1 VFVEG
6 GAITVPYQ
14 VVANG
19 ISYTVVDDCRTTLWA
34 VITGQVTDEALGE
47 FSVPG
52 FAVDLSRDDL
62 GSRTTEKGLYA
73 VTAYPERSFPQ
84 HSTVSYPVDF
94 TLTAPG
100 FHDFPM
106 SVTIPAASPFPVS
119 ALTVAMRRKP
129 VVIQGRVVSV
139 VTRAPI
145 ANATVL
151 SADNPATPL
160 VHVTALRT
168 PLSFAHALN
177 APLQS
182 VTFTVNGSTT
192 LQDPI
197 VGGTGVINLA
207 SRAGIGSAVGLSS
220 VLRIS
225 NAAKTQVEYAFFASM
240 GPGPA
245 GSPGLVYL
253 RNPLN
258 RSYPKAGS
266 TVELVT
272 ANPGLPSVGILTDA
286 RAGDGVVLAP
296 QLFTSAVAID
306 AASPALA
313 EYREVGA
320 ITDADGYYSL
330 AGIGRLQEVFLK
342 AASGASSQTQ
352 GWYIDY
358 GLQSNIV
365 DFRL

>member
-1 VFVEG
+1 M
-6 GAITVPYQ
+6 PYQ

-19 ISYTVVDDCRTTLWA
+19 ISYTVVDDCKTTLWA

-52 FAVDLSRDDL
+52 FAVELSRDDL
-62 GSRTTEKGLYA
+62 GYRTTEKGLYA
-73 VTAYPERSFPQ
+73 VTAYAERSFPQ

-100 FHDFPM
+100 FDDFST

-129 VVIQGRVVSV
+129 VVIQGRVVSAA
-139 VTRAPI
+139 TRAPI

-151 SADNPATPL
+151 SADNPATPT
-160 VHVTALRT
+160 VHATALRT

-177 APLQS
+177 APLQT
-182 VTFTVNGSTT
+182 VTFNVNGSTT
-192 LQDPI
+192 LQEPI
-197 VGGTGVINLA
+197 AGGTRVINLL
-207 SRAGIGSAVGLSS
+207 SRSGIGSGPGLSS

-225 NAAKTQVEYAFFASM
+225 NAAKTQVEYAFFVSM

-253 RNPLN
+253 RNSLN
-258 RSYPKAGS
+258 RSYPKLGS

-272 ANPGLPSVGILTDA
+272 PNPNVPSVGILTDA
-286 RAGDGVVLAP
+286 RAGDGVLLAP
-296 QLFTSAVAID
+296 QLFTTSVAID
-306 AASPALA
+306 APSPALT
-313 EYREVGA
+313 EYQEAGA

-330 AGIGRLQEVFLK
+330 AGIGRLQEIFLQ
-342 AASGASSQTQ
+342 AAGGANQTQ

-358 GLQSNIV
+358 GLPCNVV